1 MVASKP
7 GQKDAVAKAKPDE
20 ALAPSQSTRIG
31 LFADLATRG
40 AATLP
45 ELASRTGL
53 DECYVGEW
61 LRAMVGAGRLVND
74 AHTRMFALAA
84 GMATPGGAAAPP
96 RLSAQ
101 VS

>member
-1 MVASKP
+1 MDNAAKQHDGTMVKLLVDM
-7 GQKDAVAKAKPDE
+7 GDR
-20 ALAPSQSTRIG
+20 LG